1 MQRLRAVF
9 TFQLLSEE
17 SQQGIFNSL
26 KVVVDN
32 ELNFNGKV
40 LSSSVKDDAKWT
52 ASAAMAKV
60 RESLTKALCSAP
72 DDCFWIATGDDDSA
86 VSIATG
92 AIASGAYYFSIL
104 FSCYF

>member
-1 MQRLRAVF
+1 MQRLSAVF

-52 ASAAMAKV
+52 AMAKV
-60 RESLTKALCSAP
+60 RESLTKALCSVP

-86 VSIATG
+86 VSIA
-92 AIASGAYYFSIL
+92 SGAYYFSIL